1 MQYFELICTAYLIK
15 DIYFDEANE
24 ITGKCIVNGMSL
36 DRDLL
41 SIHQDKGY
49 KFYVYDSL
57 YPREL
62 DKTYKK
68 GRIYVFKIRSID
80 KVFLWKIAKVI
91 TKVTPIY
98 FQIISTELKTYNQF
112 FINELYTVTPAV
124 LTVDNRFWTRGDSI
138 ELLTR
143 RIEDNLIKKYQDY
156 YEETLELSENF
167 IQGIEFKNYK
177 PIGLKYKNIR
187 LIGNKFSILVS
198 EDEISQKLAFTALGT
213 GLLEKNSSNGMGFCI
228 AR

>member
-1 MQYFELICTAYLIK
+1 MQYFELNCTAYLIK
-15 DIYFDEANE
+15 DMYFDEANE
-24 ITGKCIVNGMSL
+24 IIGKHIANGMSL
-36 DRDLL
+36 DKDLL
-41 SIHQDKGY
+41 DIHQGKGY

-57 YPREL
+57 FPREE
-62 DKTYKK
+62 DKVYKK

-80 KVFLWKIAKVI
+80 KTLISKIAKVI

>member
-1 MQYFELICTAYLIK
+1 M
-15 DIYFDEANE
+15 
-24 ITGKCIVNGMSL
+24 
-36 DRDLL
+36 
-41 SIHQDKGY
+41 
-49 KFYVYDSL
+49 
-57 YPREL
+57 
-62 DKTYKK
+62 
-68 GRIYVFKIRSID
+68 
-80 KVFLWKIAKVI
+80 
-91 TKVTPIY
+91 
-98 FQIISTELKTYNQF
+98 
-112 FINELYTVTPAV
+112 
-124 LTVDNRFWTRGDSI
+124 
-138 ELLTR
+138 TR

-213 GLLEKNSSNGMGFCI
+213 GSLEKNSSNGMGFCI